1 MRARVYLAGLGGGVL
16 VTSVLYYPLYLYLP
30 GTFVKDW
37 PSAPGGLAIALTGV
51 GVVLDGADPVTV
63 RFQDWNQFLDQ
74 GGLAGFRTSHN

>member
-1 MRARVYLAGLGGGVL
+1 MRARVYLVGPGGGVL

-51 GVVLDGADPVTV
+51 GVVLMLFTAAFCCSSPIC
-63 RFQDWNQFLDQ
+63 
-74 GGLAGFRTSHN
+74 